1 MTLFL
6 GHTFPLQAKRSLL
19 VLHTNHRALVEYLC
33 FSESEYFF
41 TCLVIIYVYHECQK
55 GFEPDWQMFCVWNG
69 FFFCFP
75 ITSYNIFH
83 FSSSLSLTHL
93 QIASLSRPK
102 THTHTS
108 TVSHLGFLPKTYRI
122 HSFTLLGLI
131 NLSLFSPRPVAS
143 SEADGVQTIFWES
156 ERCCVFSISYSWALL
171 AQVCVPGLACSGDAV
186 ADWMWINESVT
197 FNSGVCCHRYGER
210 ERGRWREREDDCL
223 SHQ

>member
-1 MTLFL
+1 M
-6 GHTFPLQAKRSLL
+6 
-19 VLHTNHRALVEYLC
+19 
-33 FSESEYFF
+33 
-41 TCLVIIYVYHECQK
+41 CLVIIYVYHECQK
-55 GFEPDWQMFCVWNG
+55 GFETDWQMFCVWNG

-83 FSSSLSLTHL
+83 FSSSRSLTHL
-93 QIASLSRPK
+93 QIASLSRTK

-108 TVSHLGFLPKTYRI
+108 TVSHLGVLPKTYRI
-122 HSFTLLGLI
+122 HSFTLLGLL